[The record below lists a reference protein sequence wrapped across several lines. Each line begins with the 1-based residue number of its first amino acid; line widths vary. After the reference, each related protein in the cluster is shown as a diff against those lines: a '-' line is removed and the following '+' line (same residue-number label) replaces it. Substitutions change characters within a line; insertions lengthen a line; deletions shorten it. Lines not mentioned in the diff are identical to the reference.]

1 MSLNNGSK
9 LMAVDTDDVL
19 VHISTPWVERARRHP
34 EIARYIPDHE
44 PDALGATLIGRPQP
58 YIQQWLI
65 DSCGMPRELQDE
77 LVLIYRGDPN
87 FYDDLPPTLFCKGII
102 GALARPGAVAH
113 VHVLTHNYSNSDPCV
128 ESKDRWLRKHLGGP
142 EKVTIHHIEAGQKKS
157 DVLRQFCPEPDA
169 FVDDSLKNVIDV
181 LLNDAIRPHEIIIPR
196 MGHNAVTPEIEQ
208 LAFLRRIKISY
219 YEKVL

>member
-1 MSLNNGSK
+1 MSLSNGSK

-19 VHISTPWVERARRHP
+19 VHISTPWVERARMRP
-34 EIARYIPDHE
+34 SLAQYVPAGGAV
-44 PDALGATLIGRPQP
+44 ALEDVLLGRPQP
-58 YIQQWLI
+58 YIQQWLV
-65 DSCGMPRELQDE
+65 DACGMPTDLLEELD
-77 LVLIYRGDPN
+77 LVYRADPH
-87 FYDDLPPTLFCKGII
+87 FYDELPPTMFCRGIMS
-102 GALARPGAVAH
+102 ALALPGRVAH

-142 EKVTIHHIEAGQKKS
+142 ERVTIHHIEAGQKKS

-169 FVDDSLKNVIDV
+169 FADDSLKNVIDV